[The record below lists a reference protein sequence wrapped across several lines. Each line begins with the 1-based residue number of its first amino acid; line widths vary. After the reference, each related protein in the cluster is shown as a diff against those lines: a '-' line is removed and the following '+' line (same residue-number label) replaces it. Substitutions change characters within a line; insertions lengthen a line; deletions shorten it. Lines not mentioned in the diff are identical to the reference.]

1 MPETA
6 LKLAAAPLRA
16 LPAGSGQHR
25 VVRRIYDR
33 WLKDGE
39 SRTGRA
45 RVNGAVFDLEL
56 TDYIQAQAF
65 LTGRCEPALV
75 NWLARHLGPGDVCLD
90 VGAHIGLVAI
100 PVAKRCPEAR
110 VLAFEPHPGSAER
123 LTSNTALNP
132 GVEVEL
138 VAAAAG
144 EEPSSAF
151 LETGGPGTDWHHLGG
166 SEGTG
171 SPGVEVPVTTIDDV
185 CAERGID
192 RIAVLKMDVE
202 GYEPQALAG
211 AERMLSEG
219 RVDMIVLELV
229 DYVLVR
235 SETTPSELEAQVTA
249 LGYEAAEPIP
259 MAGLNRLHPGKMGYS
274 NFAFVRSSD
283 GARPA
288 TTSSKS

>member
-1 MPETA
+1 MPDTA
-6 LKLAAAPLRA
+6 LKLASAPLRA

-25 VVRRIYDR
+25 FVRQIFDR
-33 WLKDGE
+33 WLKNGGP
-39 SRTGRA
+39 RTGRA

-56 TDYIQAQAF
+56 SDYIQAQAF

-75 NWLARHLGPGDVCLD
+75 NYLARNLAPGDVCFD

-100 PVAKRCPEAR
+100 PVAKKCPGAR
-110 VLAFEPHPGSAER
+110 VVAFEPHPGSAER
-123 LTSNTALNP
+123 ITANTALNP

-144 EEPSSAF
+144 EEPGSAF

-166 SEGTG
+166 GQEGDAE
-171 SPGVEVPVTTIDDV
+171 GVEVPVTTIDDV
-185 CAERGID
+185 CAERGIE
-192 RIAVLKMDVE
+192 RISILKMDVE

-219 RVDMIVLELV
+219 RIDMIVLELV

-235 SETTPSELEAQVTA
+235 SETTPSELEEQVTA
-249 LGYEAAEPIP
+249 LGYTRAEPIP
-259 MAGLNRLHPGKMGYS
+259 MAGLNRLHRGDMAYS

-283 GARPA
+283 GARPS